1 MKIPITSNG
10 LPGIRY
16 ILFWMKRF
24 LVQSG
29 ENGDSSK
36 CVIVTLYTQI
46 VITDVVITALNNK
59 IINQDQSRIS
69 IHILDLSFI
78 DLRRK

>member
-24 LVQSG
+24 LVHSG
-29 ENGDSSK
+29 ENGDFSQ
-36 CVIVTLYTQI
+36 CVMHSDVLYIQI
-46 VITDVVITALNNK
+46 VNTDMLMTASNNK
-59 IINQDQSRIS
+59 IINQDR
-69 IHILDLSFI
+69 
-78 DLRRK
+78 